1 MAANPGGFFSILSCL
16 ARLGL
21 GGTQGR
27 GDQRLSWMHEVDFA
41 RAIELDPPVTFY
53 PELNEPA
60 SVFWRTARLWQSAR
74 RHTEYG

>member
-1 MAANPGGFFSILSCL
+1 MAANPGGFFSIFSRL

-41 RAIELDPPVTFY
+41 GAMEMTRSGKNGKP
-53 PELNEPA
+53 
-60 SVFWRTARLWQSAR
+60 
-74 RHTEYG
+74 

>member
-1 MAANPGGFFSILSCL
+1 MAANPGGFFSIFSRL

-41 RAIELDPPVTFY
+41 GAVEMTRSGKNGKP
-53 PELNEPA
+53 
-60 SVFWRTARLWQSAR
+60 
-74 RHTEYG
+74 